1 MDEKTD
7 LSYLKSQSQRKLKK
21 KSLCGIRWGQADL
34 CKVKASQVCVVRPDS
49 GGKKRPQ
56 KEKRRNQILVTFK
69 LKKKNPSI
77 GNYLKY

>member
-49 GGKKRPQ
+49 GGKKKTTER
-56 KEKRRNQILVTFK
+56 
-69 LKKKNPSI
+69 KKKKPNS
-77 GNYLKY
+77 GNI